1 MMQNDRTLL
10 AKPDPEMTAALR
22 EAAELGKADY
32 VPGGVGSGLKLRT
45 LDYVKRAFGDMEKAA
60 IRAGRDD
67 EARII
72 GDLRRGFTSELDIA
86 DITARA
92 GPNSFKPEGGAYAQA
107 RKLSA
112 DRFAKQDA
120 LESGANFMMR
130 SEFTDPQALK
140 AAVAKMGPEE
150 QHMFRVGAAQAIK
163 SKLEGLVT
171 RADATKKIMDIPAL
185 EDKIRT
191 AFGSDD
197 LFRKYIASLEGERAM
212 FDSYSKILGG
222 SRTGEVI
229 AEQADAAID
238 PSRVIQGLRRMA
250 SSNPIDWVAGGAQAL
265 GGAKDRLMM
274 PEGTSQNL
282 AKILMGQDVTPL
294 QQAYQA
300 VGMSDARRQAIAR
313 ALTAAG
319 ASRQGQ

>member
-1 MMQNDRTLL
+1 MGRNGRPDTSVEGLHQAKMAIDDLISGTGDSSIGRT
-10 AKPDPEMTAALR
+10 AKGRLRDVQAKLVSAIEEAAPDYRVGRMGTAA
-22 EAAELGKADY
+22 EW
-32 VPGGVGSGLKLRT
+32 
-45 LDYVKRAFGDMEKAA
+45 
-60 IRAGRDD
+60 
-67 EARII
+67 
-72 GDLRRGFTSELDIA
+72 
-86 DITARA
+86 
-92 GPNSFKPEGGAYAQA
+92 
-107 RKLSA
+107 
-112 DRFAKQDA
+112 AKQDA

-197 LFRKYIASLEGERAM
+197 LFRKYIGSLEGERAM

-238 PSRVIQGLRRMA
+238 PSMIIQGLRRMA
-250 SSNPIDWVAGGAQAL
+250 SSNPIDWVAGGAQAI

-274 PEGTSQNL
+274 PEGTSKNL